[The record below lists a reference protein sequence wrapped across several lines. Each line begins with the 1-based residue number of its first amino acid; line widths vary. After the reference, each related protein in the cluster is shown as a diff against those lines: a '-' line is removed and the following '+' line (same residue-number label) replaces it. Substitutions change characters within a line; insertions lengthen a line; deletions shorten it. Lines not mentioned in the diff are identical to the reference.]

1 MSDSN
6 PYGQPPKDQS
16 GGNPYDQPLADQPTQ
31 PGTGSPYG
39 YPQQGS
45 QPGYGTPPPPPGPPG
60 QPGQPQGQ
68 GQPQDQPG
76 YGTPPPGQPQGQP
89 GQPGQPSY
97 GYPYPGSAPAG
108 GGAYPPPPGPGM
120 GAPGMGGPGMGG
132 PGMGAPGMGMPYDPA
147 APYGY
152 DPFGRPYSDKTKLA
166 AGLLGIFLGF
176 FGAGRFYTGH
186 TGIAVAQ
193 LIVSIVTCGLGSVWG
208 LIDGIMMLA
217 SGNGTDAQGRILRD
231 S

>member
-16 GGNPYDQPLADQPTQ
+16 GGNPYNQPPADQPGPQ
-31 PGTGSPYG
+31 YG

-45 QPGYGTPPPPPGPPG
+45 QPGYGTPPP
-60 QPGQPQGQ
+60 GQPQG
-68 GQPQDQPG
+68 QPG
-76 YGTPPPGQPQGQP
+76 YGTPPPPPGQPGQP
-89 GQPGQPSY
+89 PQGQPGQPSY

-120 GAPGMGGPGMGG
+120 GAPNMGPGMG
-132 PGMGAPGMGMPYDPA
+132 GMPYDPA

-152 DPFGRPYSDKTKLA
+152 DPYGRPYSDKTKLA
-166 AGLLGIFLGF
+166 AGLLGIFLGS

-186 TGIAVAQ
+186 TGMAVTM
-193 LIVSIVTCGLGSVWG
+193 LIVSVVTCGLGGIWG

-217 SGNGTDAQGRILRD
+217 GGNATDSQGRLLRD
-231 S
+231 N